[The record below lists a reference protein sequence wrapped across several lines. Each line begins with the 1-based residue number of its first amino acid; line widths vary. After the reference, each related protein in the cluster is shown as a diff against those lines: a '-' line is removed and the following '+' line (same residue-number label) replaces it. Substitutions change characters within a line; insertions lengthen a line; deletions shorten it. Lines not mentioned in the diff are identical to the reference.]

1 MEFFYA
7 IWGFFSK
14 NVLQQPA
21 FFIGLI
27 VLVGYILL
35 KKPWYESLAGFIK
48 ASVGYLILTAGATGL
63 VSSFKPIIGG
73 LKERF
78 NVSASMMDPYA
89 GQAAI
94 EDALGHIQRSFSSVL
109 TLLLL
114 AFVFNI
120 LVVRFQR
127 YTKMRA
133 LFTTGHVQVQQ
144 SATAFWLLL
153 VCFPELGDTGLLLMM
168 SLALGLYWAVGSNL
182 TIAPSQRLTDGAGF
196 CIGHQQMFG
205 VALFSKLSEIFF
217 KPKPGQET
225 KKLEDIKL
233 PGWLSIF
240 NENMV
245 ATTILMTFF
254 FGVILATLG
263 QQFVL
268 EHSAQYLSK
277 TMEQK
282 EYLGLLTAGLVF
294 DYKEGTPFFTYILLT
309 AMKFTVY
316 LSILQLGVRTFV
328 AELTESFHGI
338 SNRWLPGA
346 VPAIDCAATYGFGSQ
361 NAITLGFMFGALG
374 QFLAIGALI
383 LMKSPAVI
391 IAGFIPMFFDNATI
405 GLYANRHGG
414 YKAALIMPFIAGIT
428 QVLGSA
434 FIVKFA
440 LYVASGHTVALEGG
454 YLGMWDWAVLWPA
467 FTVIMKNLHYIGFAL
482 VILVLIVIPQ
492 IQYRC
497 NREGYFLMTED
508 YEAYKAKFPEHS

>member
-1 MEFFYA
+1 MEFLYNL
-7 IWGFFSK
+7 WGFFSK
-14 NVLQQPA
+14 NILQQPA
-21 FFIGLI
+21 FFIALI

-35 KKPWYESLAGFIK
+35 KKPWYDSLAGFIK
-48 ASVGYLILTAGATGL
+48 ASVGYLILIAGAGGL
-63 VSSFKPIIGG
+63 VRSFRPILLG
-73 LKERF
+73 LKGQF
-78 NVSASMMDPYA
+78 QVSATVIDPYF
-89 GQAAI
+89 GQTAV
-94 EDALGHIQRSFSSVL
+94 ENALKEIGRPFTQVL
-109 TLLLL
+109 ILLLI
-114 AFVFNI
+114 AFIFNI
-120 LVVRFQR
+120 LLVRFQKI
-127 YTKMRA
+127 TKLRA

-144 SATAFWLLL
+144 AATAFWLLL
-153 VCFPELGDTGLLLMM
+153 ICFPDLGDTTLLIMM
-168 SLALGLYWAVGSNL
+168 SLALGLYWSVGSNL

-225 KKLEDIKL
+225 KKLEDVKL

-245 ATTILMTFF
+245 ATTILMTLFFGIILSILGKPYLVEKEFLKEGDNFF
-254 FGVILATLG
+254 F
-263 QQFVL
+263 
-268 EHSAQYLSK
+268 
-277 TMEQK
+277 
-282 EYLGLLTAGLVF
+282 
-294 DYKEGTPFFTYILLT
+294 YILTT
-309 AMKFTVY
+309 AMQFTVY

-414 YKAALIMPFIAGIT
+414 YKAALIMPLIAGIT

>member
-1 MEFFYA
+1 MEFFYT

-127 YTKMRA
+127 ITKMRA

-225 KKLEDIKL
+225 KKLEDVKL

-245 ATTILMTFF
+245 ATTILMTLFFGIILSILGKPYLVEKEFLKEGDNFF
-254 FGVILATLG
+254 F
-263 QQFVL
+263 
-268 EHSAQYLSK
+268 
-277 TMEQK
+277 
-282 EYLGLLTAGLVF
+282 
-294 DYKEGTPFFTYILLT
+294 YILTT
-309 AMKFTVY
+309 AMQFTVY

-414 YKAALIMPFIAGIT
+414 FKAALIMPFIAGIT
-428 QVLGSA
+428 QVFGSA
-434 FIVKFA
+434 FIVQFA
-440 LYVASGHTVALEGG
+440 LYVASEKVVGLEGG
-454 YLGMWDWAVLWPA
+454 YLGMWDWAVLWPG
-467 FTVIMKNLHYIGFAL
+467 FTFLMKNLHYIGFAL

>member
-1 MEFFYA
+1 MHFLYTLWE
-7 IWGFFSK
+7 FFSK
-14 NVLQQPA
+14 NILQQPA

-35 KKPWYESLAGFIK
+35 KKPWYDSLAGFIK
-48 ASVGYLILTAGATGL
+48 ASVGYLILVAGAGGL
-63 VSSFKPIIGG
+63 VRSFRPILLG
-73 LKERF
+73 LKDQF
-78 NVSASMMDPYA
+78 KVSATVIDPYF
-89 GQAAI
+89 GQTAV
-94 EDALGHIQRSFSSVL
+94 EGALQQIGRPFTQVL
-109 TLLLL
+109 MLLLF
-114 AFVFNI
+114 AFIFNI
-120 LVVRFQR
+120 LLVRFQR
-127 YTKMRA
+127 YTKLRA

-144 SATAFWLLL
+144 AATAFWLLL
-153 VCFPELGDTGLLLMM
+153 VCFPQLGDTALLLMM

-205 VALFSKLSEIFF
+205 VAIFSKLSQVFF
-217 KPKPGQET
+217 KPRQGQKT
-225 KKLEDIKL
+225 RKLEDIRL

-245 ATTILMTFF
+245 ATTILMTAFFGIILSVLGKDYLVQKEFLKAGDNFF
-254 FGVILATLG
+254 F
-263 QQFVL
+263 
-268 EHSAQYLSK
+268 
-277 TMEQK
+277 
-282 EYLGLLTAGLVF
+282 
-294 DYKEGTPFFTYILLT
+294 YILTT
-309 AMKFTVY
+309 AMQFTVY

-328 AELTESFHGI
+328 AELTESFQGI
-338 SNRWLPGA
+338 SSRWLPGA

-374 QFLAIGALI
+374 QFLAIGGLI
-383 LMKSPAVI
+383 LIGSPTVI

-428 QVLGSA
+428 QVMGSA
-434 FIVKFA
+434 FIVYFA
-440 LYVASGHTVALEGG
+440 LFTATANQTVALEGG

-467 FTVIMKNLHYIGFAL
+467 FTVIMKNLHYIGFAV
-482 VILVLIVIPQ
+482 VILILIAIPQ

-508 YEAYKAKFPEHS
+508 YEAYKAKFPEN